1 MTTLSKE
8 EMSRLCDVV
17 MNLIFEQGIKSTTM
31 DIVASRLHI
40 SKRTLYEIFGSK
52 NEMLGAALDH
62 INETQAHEIERVM
75 SSSENILEAIMRL
88 LILHRSRISGMNIRF
103 LKDLDRLYTMVR
115 PQYYKRQ
122 EDRVKQMAST
132 FRLGV
137 TQGLFREGL
146 NYEMLARMFEVQ
158 MESLKRS
165 EDLMPQDM
173 DLVDIIDSL
182 TITLLRGMVTPKG
195 SVILEDLYGRGV
207 HLSQACRYR
216 SDNAEKS
223 VN

>member
-1 MTTLSKE
+1 MTTLSKD

-17 MNLIFEQGIKSTTM
+17 MDLILEQGIKSTTM

-62 INETQAHEIERVM
+62 INETQTQEIERVM

-103 LKDLDRLYTMVR
+103 LKDMDRLYTMVR

-122 EDRVKQMAST
+122 EDRVKQMALV

-158 MESLKRS
+158 MESLKRA
-165 EDLMPQDM
+165 EDLMPQDIA
-173 DLVDIIDSL
+173 LVDIIDSL
-182 TITLLRGMVTPKG
+182 TITLLRGIVTPKG
-195 SVILEDLYGRGV
+195 SVILENLYKKGIHISPPDGS
-207 HLSQACRYR
+207 LG
-216 SDNAEKS
+216 DNPENA
-223 VN
+223 